1 MKPLLAGR
9 GRRRGAGDNR
19 ERGGAPDWRVQL
31 LNLLLAVLLMA
42 GGLALF
48 PPVKPSPHF
57 DYKLGDVTQTGES
70 VIAPISFPVPVDP
83 EQLDDQRAAASL
95 AVPPV
100 YRFDDAIAR
109 QIGLKLDKLGED
121 ARATQPLDS
130 LETLDQRVDRLLGL
144 HPGLERAALRVLLER
159 GEASRL
165 LDRVRE
171 AADTLLA
178 GGILDTRRPLAT
190 GSQGGERLTLLW
202 PGGERMVEAA
212 RVTDQEELG
221 QVLERMA
228 REVRGWDIELRS
240 AFRGLARAHL
250 RPNAFYDA
258 EETASR
264 KQAVA
269 GAVPTETIVAKGVR
283 VLGPN
288 VQVTQDHLDQLAALE
303 SALGLQSLDPWR
315 IFVLF
320 AGKVLLL
327 AFMIAL
333 ATRFLLLYRADFFH
347 DSRRTLFLV
356 ILLLV
361 FLGASRLVLATG
373 PGGEYLLPI
382 TFVAMIVAGLYDGA
396 LAMLTS
402 VLALS
407 LLGVV
412 AQPPLA
418 GILVG
423 LLAAG
428 AGIFSIAQIRN
439 RLQLY
444 KSVLFVCGA
453 YFLGVAAVHLG
464 DGVFAAIVPDVLK
477 GMANGLVCAWL
488 VTPILPLLERFFD
501 LTTNFTLL
509 ELTDLNRPLMK
520 RLKVEAPGTFQ
531 HSLAVSNLAEAAA
544 DAIGANALL
553 AKVCAY
559 YHDIGK
565 LKKPEYFAENQRS
578 GRNRHDKLSPSM
590 SALIIGAHVKDGLE
604 MSEQVALPSI
614 VRSGIPEHHGTT
626 VMQYFYR
633 KALERDPHGKVR
645 DDDFR
650 YPGPRP
656 QSPETAILMLADT
669 VEATARA
676 LDSPSTSKIRSVV
689 TEAVERRLREGELEA
704 CGLSIRDLA
713 RIRESFIVTLL
724 SIYHPRI
731 QYPAERETG
740 SATAR
745 ETAPAPVAA
754 GAGRE
759 ESAPSEAETG
769 GARPEAAAGEED
781 GSHAADRPERSP
793 AS

>member
-1 MKPLLAGR
+1 MKHFLAGR
-9 GRRRGAGDNR
+9 GRRRAAGGNR
-19 ERGGAPDWRVQL
+19 EHAAPDWRVQL
-31 LNLLLAVLLMA
+31 LNILMAVLLAA

-83 EQLDDQRAAASL
+83 EQLEDQRAAASL

-100 YRFDDAIAR
+100 YRLDDAVAR

-130 LETLDQRVDRLLGL
+130 LETLNQRVDRLLGL
-144 HPGLERAALRVLLER
+144 HPGLERSAIRVLLER
-159 GEASRL
+159 GDASRL
-165 LDRVRE
+165 LERVRE

-178 GGILDTRRPLAT
+178 RGVLDTRRPLAT
-190 GSQGGERLTLLW
+190 GPQGGDRLTLLW
-202 PGGERMVEAA
+202 PGGERLLDPA
-212 RVTDQEELG
+212 RVADQEELG

-228 REVRGWDIELRS
+228 RARRGWDTELRG

-258 EETASR
+258 EETARR

-269 GAVPTETIVAKGVR
+269 DAVPTETIVAKGVR
-283 VLGPN
+283 ILGSN

-315 IFVLF
+315 VFVLF

-327 AFMIAL
+327 AFAIAL

-347 DSRRTLFLV
+347 DSRRPLFLV

-361 FLGASRLVLATG
+361 FLGASRLALGTG
-373 PGGEYLLPI
+373 QGGEYLLPI
-382 TFVAMIVAGLYDGA
+382 TFVAMIIAGLYDGA
-396 LAMLTS
+396 LAMLSS
-402 VLALS
+402 VLALG
-407 LLGVV
+407 LLGVL
-412 AQPPLA
+412 AQPPLS

-428 AGIFSIAQIRN
+428 AGIFSIAQVRS

-453 YFLGVAAVHLG
+453 YVVGVAAVHLG
-464 DGVFAAIVPDVLK
+464 DGDFAGAVPDVLK

-509 ELTDLNRPLMK
+509 ELTDLNRPIMK

-531 HSLAVSNLAEAAA
+531 HSLVVSNLAEAAA

-604 MSEQVALPSI
+604 LAEQIALPSV
-614 VRSGIPEHHGTT
+614 VRSAIPEHHGTT

-633 KALERDPHGKVR
+633 KAIEKDPHGKVR
-645 DDDFR
+645 DDNFR
-650 YPGPRP
+650 YAGPRP

-676 LDSPSTSKIRSVV
+676 LDGPSTGKIRSVV
-689 TEAVERRLREGELEA
+689 TEAVERRLREGELEE
-704 CGLSIRDLA
+704 CGLSIRDMA

-731 QYPAERETG
+731 QYPAERDAG
-740 SATAR
+740 GAVAR
-745 ETAPAPVAA
+745 EAAPGPAA
-754 GAGRE
+754 GGGD
-759 ESAPSEAETG
+759 G
-769 GARPEAAAGEED
+769 GARPAATDPGGERPEAAGGEED